1 MTFGLPIS
9 WLDVG
14 SDMMGRWHHP
24 PPVFSPCS
32 WGHRRLRGVPLVT
45 TSQHT
50 AAGMKIVL
58 NHNIQLDSIERVNCQ
73 GHEKSRI
80 RYWGLNNI
88 FTHMWIVEKTET
100 EYGSV
105 NFNRNIYCI
114 VIIPTRF
121 LPIITSDRLGREWD
135 LTYLLGP
142 WAGSLQWNCRVL
154 YFII

>member
-1 MTFGLPIS
+1 M
-9 WLDVG
+9 LDLIWWDGDTTRHQYSHLAAEVTG
-14 SDMMGRWHHP
+14 DWEVSLWWP
-24 PPVFSPCS
+24 PA
-32 WGHRRLRGVPLVT
+32 
-45 TSQHT
+45 TSHHT

>member
-1 MTFGLPIS
+1 M
-9 WLDVG
+9 LDLIWWDGGTTRHQYSHLAAEVTG
-14 SDMMGRWHHP
+14 DWEVSLWWP
-24 PPVFSPCS
+24 PASICS
-32 WGHRRLRGVPLVT
+32 CHK
-45 TSQHT
+45 
-50 AAGMKIVL
+50 AFL
-58 NHNIQLDSIERVNCQ
+58 NHIIQLDSIERVNCQ

-114 VIIPTRF
+114 VIIHTRF